1 MEHPGSRGRGVHDA
15 AVIGAHSA
23 QKLGLLGPLDT
34 VNMSKQ
40 AGSSSMKVCDLLA
53 LSFPKVLK
61 ALLKEQAT
69 HGKPGGAARLAG
81 PTPWPPRPQR
91 RLTSF

>member
-23 QKLGLLGPLDT
+23 QELGLLGPLDT

-40 AGSSSMKVCDLLA
+40 ASSSSTKVCDLLA

-91 RLTSF
+91 RPTSF